1 MLSRNMLRFTEE
13 IRYLD
18 LMYLL
23 EASGEKNVSE
33 PRIRAKLFYFL
44 KFL

>member
-1 MLSRNMLRFTEE
+1 MSSRNMLGFTEE

-33 PRIRAKLFYFL
+33 GRLEPSYFT
-44 KFL
+44 F